1 MQEAAPPQAVD
12 LGHPLA
18 FLVGSWR
25 TRRDL
30 LDRSTGTAGSF
41 VGTTTFTS
49 DGEGLLWEE
58 RGTVSW
64 PHFEGPASR
73 SYAVRAAGPAMTLH
87 FPDGRLL
94 CRLDLRTGE
103 ARDEHDCFP
112 DTYRVTFRVT
122 TRETIEY
129 SWDVT
134 GPDKDI
140 LLRTALTRLP

>member
-1 MQEAAPPQAVD
+1 MHQAPRQAVD
-12 LGHPLA
+12 LEDPLA
-18 FLVGSWR
+18 FLVGSWW

-30 LDRSTGTAGSF
+30 LDRSSGAAGTFA
-41 VGTTTFTS
+41 GTTTFTS
-49 DGEGLLWEE
+49 DGEGLRWEE

-73 SYAVRAAGPAMTLH
+73 SYAVRAAGPTIALH

-103 ARDEHDCFP
+103 ARDEHDCAP

-122 TRETIEY
+122 AWESIEY

-134 GPDKDI
+134 GPAKDL
-140 LLRTALTRLP
+140 LLRTMLTRLP